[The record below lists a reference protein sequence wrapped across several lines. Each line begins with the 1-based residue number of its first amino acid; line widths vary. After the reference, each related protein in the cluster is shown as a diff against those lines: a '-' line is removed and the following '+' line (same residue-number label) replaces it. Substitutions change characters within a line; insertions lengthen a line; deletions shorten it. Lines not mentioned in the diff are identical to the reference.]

1 MSNFKNKMLSISGEL
16 SREDE
21 LNSLNED
28 HKLITRNVELE
39 ARLQEAFAKIM
50 REIQSF
56 EYSLGGYMSLPY
68 GKSNPSKVI
77 EQARNNQLQY
87 KKLKSIAYERME
99 ELREVIDD
107 VFCLE
112 DEDENELANAKSAM
126 TDTMASSSNSYSSEP
141 EEPSLDIQ
149 VGTKVK
155 DELGDGSAY
164 YSKKTKKTSK
174 KKRY

>member
-39 ARLQEAFAKIM
+39 ARLQDAFAKIM

-56 EYSLGGYMSLPY
+56 EYSLGGYMSFPY
-68 GKSNPSKVI
+68 GKSNPSKII

-126 TDTMASSSNSYSSEP
+126 TDTMATSSEP
-141 EEPSLDIQ
+141 EEPSLDIEI
-149 VGTKVK
+149 GTKVK
-155 DELGDGSAY
+155 NELGDGSVY
-164 YSKKTKKTSK
+164 YSKKTGKKK